1 MDQLRSAR
9 SRRHRQRLFLT
20 VAVLGFLIW
29 GSSRP
34 SDSLM
39 ASAQEPATLYVQ
51 KCIQGGSPD
60 SFRFD
65 IYDENGQWI
74 AVVGLEPNDFFT
86 PKGGCPLVAFKSV
99 PLIPGQYYIV
109 ETPPS
114 GWQLLSGPEC
124 TVNVFCRTGRR
135 LGDPEM
141 CGPRLDPGQTVWCT
155 FTNAPARDQAPGG
168 IPIEI
173 QKRVYGGDGT
183 FMIPYSCARP
193 DPGRNICALS
203 RFNVSTLGGTGA
215 IGGILPEPICLSYRD
230 FLVPPTPPQC
240 AFLRSQCWARWE
252 CDGAAEDVPLTR
264 TDRCPSGGIV
274 DEPVW
279 LLDPEIVEPPGK
291 GCVFQGF
298 RCAYE
303 NECKGGGGSGGGGKP
318 NLSVTKRCEPKTV
331 AAGFPVTCT
340 ITVANSGATAQ
351 LFSLVE
357 QMPSGMELIS
367 ASPPQWVS
375 VQNGQLIIRGSVG
388 PHSSVTITI
397 TAVATGH
404 GPLMNSVELT
414 WGSPDPCGGRDRP
427 GCPPTFVQQ
436 ASASISSRGRP
447 STVGTAFIAA
457 SAIRTASETT
467 ASAPVPKGVLLVD
480 SESNQLRVYLS
491 KGDGTFR
498 RFKTYGTGQSPVD
511 VKAGDFNHDGKTD
524 AVVVNSLSDSLS
536 IFLGN
541 GDGTFQK
548 GRQLQLFGTK
558 PVAVALADFD
568 QDGVLDLAVAQNG
581 SADIAI
587 LLGRGDGT
595 FRPLA
600 TIPLF
605 DGRPS
610 SVVVADWD
618 EDGVP
623 DLIVTAIGSNEVV
636 FFKGDGRG
644 RFSEAGRRDVGEY
657 PMASATGDFDRDG
670 QMDVAVA
677 NFLSNSI
684 TFLLS
689 QGKSRSLGFTRVDV
703 PSIESPT
710 FIISGDFFNGV
721 IGVAVPNFTGNSV
734 TFIGFQD
741 GRPRVVRRLRAIAEP
756 VSLGL
761 GDFNDDGL
769 LDIAVAGLPVGNLV
783 ALLGRDDG
791 TFVLK
796 R

>member
-1 MDQLRSAR
+1 MDQPMSAR
-9 SRRHRQRLFLT
+9 SRRHGQRLFLT
-20 VAVLGFLIW
+20 VAALGFLIW

-34 SDSLM
+34 SDSLT

-51 KCIQGGSPD
+51 KCIQDGGPD

-65 IYDENGQWI
+65 IYDENGNWVT
-74 AVVGLEPNDFFT
+74 AVGFDPSDFSM
-86 PKGGCPLVAFKSV
+86 PKGGSCSWIAFRSV
-99 PLIPGQYYIV
+99 RLTPGQYYIV

-124 TVNVFCRTGRR
+124 TVSVSCRASRR
-135 LGDPEM
+135 LDEPPM
-141 CGPRLDPGQTVWCT
+141 CGPPLGSGEVVWCT
-155 FTNAPARDQAPGG
+155 FTNAPARVPAPGE
-168 IPIEI
+168 IRAEI
-173 QKRVYGGDGT
+173 QKKVHGVGDGT
-183 FMIPYSCARP
+183 FAIPYSCAYA
-193 DPGRNICALS
+193 DPGRNICGIG
-203 RFNVSTLGGTGA
+203 RIGITTLGGIGA
-215 IGGILPEPICLSYRD
+215 IGVTAPEPICLSYED
-230 FLVPPTPPQC
+230 QAPGQC
-240 AFLRSQCWARWE
+240 AFRRSQCWARWA
-252 CDGAAEDVPLTR
+252 CDVAAADVPLTP
-264 TDRCPSGGIV
+264 TKCPSSALDG
-274 DEPVW
+274 PAW
-279 LLDPEIVEPPGK
+279 LLDPNEVMPPEK

-298 RCAYE
+298 RCVYE
-303 NECKGGGGSGGGGKP
+303 NECKGDTGGGGGGGGKP
-318 NLSVTKRCEPKTV
+318 DLSVTKRCQPQTV
-331 AAGFPVTCT
+331 AVGLPLTCT
-340 ITVANSGATAQ
+340 ITVTNSGATAQ

-357 QMPSGMELIS
+357 QMPSGVELIS
-367 ASPPQWVS
+367 ASPPEWVS
-375 VQNGQLIIRGSVG
+375 VENGQLLIRGSVG

-397 TAVATGH
+397 TAIATGH
-404 GPLMNSVELT
+404 GPLTNSVELT
-414 WGSPDPCGGRDRP
+414 WGSPGPCGGRDRP

-457 SAIRTASETT
+457 SAIRTASATT

-610 SVVVADWD
+610 SVAIADWD
-618 EDGVP
+618 EDGIP

-636 FFKGDGRG
+636 FFKGNGRG

-703 PSIESPT
+703 PAIESPT
-710 FIISGDFFNGV
+710 FIISGHFFNGV
-721 IGVAVPNFTGNSV
+721 IGVAVPNFTGNAV
-734 TFIGFQD
+734 TFISFQD

-769 LDIAVAGLPVGNLV
+769 LDIAVAGLPVGNLA

-791 TFVLK
+791 TFALK

>member
-1 MDQLRSAR
+1 MDQPMSAR
-9 SRRHRQRLFLT
+9 SRRHGQRLFLT
-20 VAVLGFLIW
+20 VAALGFLIW

-34 SDSLM
+34 SDSLT

-65 IYDENGQWI
+65 IYDGNGNWVT
-74 AVVGLEPNDFFT
+74 AVGFDPSDFFM
-86 PKGGCPLVAFKSV
+86 PKDRSCSWIAFKSV
-99 PLIPGQYYIV
+99 SLTPGQYYIV

-114 GWQLLSGPEC
+114 GWQLVSGPEC
-124 TVNVFCRTGRR
+124 TVNVSCRTGRK
-135 LGDPEM
+135 LGDPSM
-141 CGPRLDPGQTVWCT
+141 CGPPLGPGEIVWCT
-155 FTNAPARDQAPGG
+155 FTNAPARVPDPVGT
-168 IPIEI
+168 PIEI
-173 QKRVYGGDGT
+173 QKKVRGGDGT
-183 FMIPYSCARP
+183 FMILYSCAYAG
-193 DPGRNICALS
+193 PGRSICEVGT
-203 RFNVSTLGGTGA
+203 FEISTMGGTGS
-215 IGGILPEPICLSYRD
+215 IGALAPKPICLSYRD
-230 FLVPPTPPQC
+230 LISYRDPTPAQC
-240 AFLRSQCWARWE
+240 AFLRSQCWARWA
-252 CDGAAEDVPLTR
+252 CDVAAADVPLTP
-264 TDRCPSGGIV
+264 TKCPSPAP
-274 DEPVW
+274 DDLVW
-279 LLDPEIVEPPGK
+279 LLDPKEVVPPME

-298 RCAYE
+298 RCVYE
-303 NECKGGGGSGGGGKP
+303 NECKGGGGGGGKSD
-318 NLSVTKRCEPKTV
+318 LSVTKRCQPQTV

-340 ITVANSGATAQ
+340 ITVTNSGATAQ

-357 QMPSGMELIS
+357 RMPAGMELIS
-367 ASPPQWVS
+367 ASPPEWVS
-375 VQNGQLIIRGSVG
+375 VENGQLIIRGSVG

-414 WGSPDPCGGRDRP
+414 QGSPGPCDRP

-457 SAIRTASETT
+457 SAIRTTSATT

-610 SVVVADWD
+610 SVAIADWD

-703 PSIESPT
+703 PSVESPT

-734 TFIGFQD
+734 TFIGFRD

-769 LDIAVAGLPVGNLV
+769 LDIAVAGLPVGNLA

-791 TFVLK
+791 TFALK

>member
-1 MDQLRSAR
+1 MDQPMRVR
-9 SRRHRQRLFLT
+9 SRRHRQRLFLS
-20 VAVLGFLIW
+20 AAALGFLIW

-34 SDSLM
+34 SNVLT
-39 ASAQEPATLYVQ
+39 ASGQEPATLYVQ
-51 KCIQGGSPD
+51 KCLQGGSPD

-65 IYDENGQWI
+65 IYDERGNQVAGI
-74 AVVGLEPNDFFT
+74 VLDPSDFFE
-86 PKGGCPLVAFKSV
+86 PKAGCRLIAFKSV
-99 PLIPGQYYIV
+99 SLLPGQYYIV

-124 TVNVFCRTGRR
+124 TKNVSCTSGRK
-135 LGDPEM
+135 LGDPPM
-141 CGPRLDPGQTVWCT
+141 CGPPLLPGETVWCT
-155 FTNAPARDQAPGG
+155 FTNAPQREDTG
-168 IPIEI
+168 IPLTIT
-173 QKRVYGGDGT
+173 KRVSGGDGT
-183 FMIPYSCARP
+183 FQIPFSCAVCE
-193 DPGRNICALS
+193 GEKCVCELGSFWI
-203 RFNVSTLGGTGA
+203 TTTGGTGQ
-215 IGGILPEPICLSYRD
+215 ISENLREPICLSYSDRAGC
-230 FLVPPTPPQC
+230 FGGN
-240 AFLRSQCWARWE
+240 FLRSQCWARWACPKME
-252 CDGAAEDVPLTR
+252 VDKELTP
-264 TDRCPSGGIV
+264 TKCPTGDYTGELAWV
-274 DEPVW
+274 LNPKE
-279 LLDPEIVEPPGK
+279 LMPPDK
-291 GCVFQGF
+291 DCVFQGF
-298 RCAYE
+298 RCVYE
-303 NECKGGGGSGGGGKP
+303 NECKVGGGGGGGKSD
-318 NLSVTKRCEPKTV
+318 LSVTKKCQPRAV
-331 AAGFPVTCT
+331 AVGFPVTCT
-340 ITVANSGATAQ
+340 ITVTNSGTKLQ
-351 LFSLVE
+351 PFTLVE
-357 QMPSGMELIS
+357 QMPSGMELVS
-367 ASPPQWVS
+367 VSPPEWVS
-375 VQNGQLIIRGSVG
+375 VQNGQLLIQGSIN

-397 TAVATGH
+397 TAIAIGS
-404 GPLMNSVELT
+404 GPLLNSVELS
-414 WGSPDPCGGRDRP
+414 GDAPCRRDPRP
-427 GCPPTFVQQ
+427 CLPYTLVQQ
-436 ASASISSRGRP
+436 ASDSISSRGRP

-457 SAIRTASETT
+457 SAIRTADATA
-467 ASAPVPKGVLLVD
+467 ASARIPKGVLLVD

-511 VKAGDFNHDGKTD
+511 VKVGDFNHDGKTD
-524 AVVVNSLSDSLS
+524 AVVVDSLSDSLS

-548 GRQLQLFGTK
+548 RRQLQLFGTK
-558 PVAVALADFD
+558 PVAVAVADFD

-605 DGRPS
+605 EGKPS
-610 SVVVADWD
+610 SIAVADWD

-657 PMASATGDFDRDG
+657 PMASATGDFDGDG

-677 NFLSNSI
+677 NFLSDSV
-684 TFLLS
+684 TLLLS
-689 QGKSRSLGFTRVDV
+689 QGKSRSLGFARMDV
-703 PSIESPT
+703 PAVEKPT
-710 FIISGDFFNGV
+710 FVISGHFFNGV
-721 IGVAVPNFTGNSV
+721 IGVAVPNFTSNSV
-734 TFIGFQD
+734 TFISFQD

-769 LDIAVAGLPVGNLV
+769 LDIAVAGLPVGNLA

-791 TFVLK
+791 TFALK